1 MIIEML
7 ITVTITMTILLV
19 IIIIGERRDARLH
32 KHD

>member
-7 ITVTITMTILLV
+7 ITVTITMTILWV